1 MDFRNILFI
10 LVISLLLF
18 GTACAQKTVNDFKV
32 DESYE
37 QAYGG
42 NYHSLYINEKQL
54 SGIAIYRYM
63 SVDVKDNSD
72 IGNDLVHDNGKDYL
86 IDDEG
91 NITVAKNPDKTVN
104 FTDKDYAEHGIAE
117 LVICDGEQF
126 VVVFWAKDIS
136 GINDS
141 DLISE
146 LNQFNSDNNVKAIA
160 F

>member
-1 MDFRNILFI
+1 
-10 LVISLLLF
+10 
-18 GTACAQKTVNDFKV
+18 
-32 DESYE
+32 
-37 QAYGG
+37 
-42 NYHSLYINEKQL
+42 
-54 SGIAIYRYM
+54 M